1 MPNQK
6 GGKGYK
12 KGNNKHTSQDIDIKM
27 VDWDED
33 DGQMFGRVVKSVGN
47 RRFRVYCND
56 NKERLCKLAGTI
68 RKSEWVGEGTIVVLG
83 LRGLSSGSAVGGNS
97 EDLGDILQVV
107 DQRLLGKLK
116 KIPGI
121 NQALFAQI
129 EAQDIQQV
137 VQRVNQGSSFE
148 DEDDLFDRGG
158 DKPPSEEKGNESDSS
173 LNIDD
178 I

>member
-12 KGNNKHTSQDIDIKM
+12 QGKHSTGEVDVKM
-27 VDWDED
+27 IQWNEE
-33 DGQMFGRVVKSVGN
+33 DGQMFGRVLKSVGN
-47 RRFRVYCND
+47 RRFKVYCND
-56 NKERLCKLAGTI
+56 NKERLCKLAGAI
-68 RKSEWVGEGTIVVLG
+68 RKSEWVGEGTIVVLS
-83 LRGLSSGSAVGGNS
+83 LRGLTSGSAMGGNA

-107 DQRLLGKLK
+107 DTRLHGKIK
-116 KIPGI
+116 KLDGVNP
-121 NQALFAQI
+121 ALFAQV

-137 VQRVNQGSSFE
+137 IQRVNQGSNME

-158 DKPPSEEKGNESDSS
+158 EDSKKKDDSDSD
-173 LNIDD
+173 LDIDT

>member
-12 KGNNKHTSQDIDIKM
+12 KGNNKHTSQEVDVKM
-27 VDWDED
+27 IAWDEE
-33 DGQMFGRVVKSVGN
+33 DGQMFGRVLKSVGN

-56 NKERLCKLAGTI
+56 NKERLCKLAGAI
-68 RKSEWVGEGTIVVLG
+68 RKSEWVGEGTIVVIS
-83 LRGLSSGSAVGGNS
+83 LRGLSSGSAIGGHA

-107 DQRLLGKLK
+107 DPRLHGKIK
-116 KIPGI
+116 KLDNI
-121 NQALFAQI
+121 NPALFAQV
-129 EAQDIQQV
+129 EAQDVQQV
-137 VQRVNQGSSFE
+137 IQRVQQGSTLE
-148 DEDDLFDRGG
+148 DEDDIFDRGG
-158 DKPPSEEKGNESDSS
+158 DKKEESDTE